1 MFSLQIVDT
10 DAFLEMPMTSQL
22 LYFHLSMRAD
32 DEGFVGNPR
41 RIIKMVGSNDDDFK
55 VLIAKRFILAF
66 ESGVVVIKHWLIHN
80 SIRTDR
86 FIETSYKD
94 ERRLLEI
101 KENKSYTEKRVDKTL
116 LKDGCQ
122 DDNQKTTKHTPSI
135 GLGKVSIDKN
145 SKSSNDDLHKQINE
159 LFNLYTEKY
168 KEWISDE
175 KPIFN
180 WGACEKLAKPHIKN
194 LGLERMKHLL
204 LFYLKYADDKD
215 REFWKK
221 NAYSLQVFLSSYTLN
236 ILNTKYGTKQ
246 YR

>member
-1 MFSLQIVDT
+1 LPLKIMAVETGIEIET
-10 DAFLEMPMTSQL
+10 
-22 LYFHLSMRAD
+22 
-32 DEGFVGNPR
+32 
-41 RIIKMVGSNDDDFK
+41 IKRVLNRFEKDKK
-55 VLIAKRFILAF
+55 VIYLNGWIGIKNF
-66 ESGVVVIKHWLIHN
+66 IKHQDIKNEKILKGINLILEDIPTDILDTL
-80 SIRTDR
+80 SIPYIYPLNNTNTNTN
-86 FIETSYKD
+86 I
-94 ERRLLEI
+94 I
-101 KENKSYTEKRVDKTL
+101 
-116 LKDGCQ
+116 
-122 DDNQKTTKHTPSI
+122 I
-135 GLGKVSIDKN
+135 
-145 SKSSNDDLHKQINE
+145 KSSNDDPHNQINE

-221 NAYSLQVFLSSYTLN
+221 NAYSLQVFLSANTLN

>member
-1 MFSLQIVDT
+1 MSKQRYIDT
-10 DAFLEMPMTSQL
+10 KIWSDTWISDLDPIEKL
-22 LYFHLSMRAD
+22 LFFYILTNERTNIAGIYELPLKIMAV
-32 DEGFVGNPR
+32 ETG
-41 RIIKMVGSNDDDFK
+41 IEIETIKRVLNRFEKDKK
-55 VLIAKRFILAF
+55 VIYLNGWIGIKNF
-66 ESGVVVIKHWLIHN
+66 IKHQDIKNEKILKGINLILEDIPTDILDTL
-80 SIRTDR
+80 SIPYIYPLNNTNTNTN
-86 FIETSYKD
+86 I
-94 ERRLLEI
+94 I
-101 KENKSYTEKRVDKTL
+101 
-116 LKDGCQ
+116 
-122 DDNQKTTKHTPSI
+122 I
-135 GLGKVSIDKN
+135 
-145 SKSSNDDLHKQINE
+145 KSSNDDPHNQINE

-221 NAYSLQVFLSSYTLN
+221 NAYSLQVFLSANTLN